1 MPFQQPRKMKLGNNL
16 AIHCS
21 FPAAPK
27 SAERGESG
35 RGEGREERGAQN
47 GKLMAITCGG
57 RWRVEAEAGVAPRT
71 YVLSFLSFARSL
83 AACPTSGDEN
93 VRRSM
98 KEARL
103 LSDSERASEQAGIAL
118 PERGKDLFMEG
129 SSNFGVAELRRT
141 RNQRKTGR
149 GQGKKPV

>member
-1 MPFQQPRKMKLGNNL
+1 
-16 AIHCS
+16 
-21 FPAAPK
+21 
-27 SAERGESG
+27 
-35 RGEGREERGAQN
+35 
-47 GKLMAITCGG
+47 
-57 RWRVEAEAGVAPRT
+57 
-71 YVLSFLSFARSL
+71 
-83 AACPTSGDEN
+83 
-93 VRRSM
+93 M

-141 RNQRKTGR
+141 RNQGKTGR

>member
-1 MPFQQPRKMKLGNNL
+1 MGE
-16 AIHCS
+16 
-21 FPAAPK
+21 
-27 SAERGESG
+27 ERGD
-35 RGEGREERGAQN
+35 GREGAQN

-103 LSDSERASEQAGIAL
+103 LSDSERASERASEQAGIAL

-129 SSNFGVAELRRT
+129 SSNFGVAKPRRT